1 MVGCQEATSVL
12 WGWKKDWKWA
22 FFKCCKSRGRWEEDR
37 LFALIGGSSPSLSR
51 GIDSLYCFICE
62 KPGRFFF
69 SCPTKCARAACKLAS
84 SVESKVTRLTVAC
97 PTSYRQMW
105 QSKKRKQSSVS
116 RWMGWWII
124 WFSMVLAMRIW
135 FHWSAC
141 WLQCAVHPCQQLLES
156 ETVMGNS
163 NLFI

>member
-116 RWMGWWII
+116 RWIGWWLI
-124 WFSMVLAMRIW
+124 WFFHGPGNENMITLTCLLTAVCRPPVSAMIGVW
-135 FHWSAC
+135 NC
-141 WLQCAVHPCQQLLES
+141 D
-156 ETVMGNS
+156 G
-163 NLFI
+163 